1 MARDLENESN
11 LPTPNRACHVHSE
24 SSLCAAP
31 HTVAL
36 HEGGI
41 TFYDPENSRPL
52 KLWLYG
58 EKIETSAGG
67 VLQENVSS
75 IRNIYMECV
84 LPQTLNVPH
93 GGVATTMGL
102 GTFPT
107 NMEQFSYNNT
117 NFLSCMTL
125 DMENLHVFV
134 HHKK

>member
-1 MARDLENESN
+1 MPFSLHSAFFPVHGKQEEFSRYN
-11 LPTPNRACHVHSE
+11 LPTAILRAGDC
-24 SSLCAAP
+24 LP
-31 HTVAL
+31 
-36 HEGGI
+36 
-41 TFYDPENSRPL
+41 FL
-52 KLWLYG
+52 K
-58 EKIETSAGG
+58 
-67 VLQENVSS
+67 ENVSS

-125 DMENLHVFV
+125 DVENLHVFV